1 MVYPMPPKDN
11 TQPTPDYFAEVDG
24 EQSSVLLRL
33 LMFYKLSAKVTMRT
47 VEKGEWD
54 VWHVWSDGRDLGGLE
69 ASQES
74 GVLSEDPRGVGLG
87 WRWLGM
93 NGRLPSNVDVEE
105 VAEESY
111 RLRRYLHGVAEGQLE
126 MPREQALPMEYNM
139 DLMNGIDFQKGC
151 YVGQELQARTKYL
164 GVVQKRVLP
173 CVIYP
178 VGAPVP
184 ETLEYEADST
194 VADTIERGT
203 AIQLSMTDSPA
214 GGKRDKRPGKWV
226 AGIGNIG
233 LAVCK
238 MAVMTDVV
246 PPAPPRMALPQPTR
260 HPDDEFQ
267 ISLSEEKSVRIKAF
281 VPRWL
286 RRGLETYHD

>member
-1 MVYPMPPKDN
+1 M
-11 TQPTPDYFAEVDG
+11 
-24 EQSSVLLRL
+24 
-33 LMFYKLSAKVTMRT
+33 
-47 VEKGEWD
+47 
-54 VWHVWSDGRDLGGLE
+54 
-69 ASQES
+69 
-74 GVLSEDPRGVGLG
+74 
-87 WRWLGM
+87 GM